1 MSKSIHDILAELRD
15 ASMDER
21 DKGDLFERLTK
32 RWLEVDPSYSDFF
45 EKVWLFPDWAEEVGK
60 PKNDTGIDLVARE
73 RETGDYWAIQCK
85 FYAENARLDKPEI
98 DSFFTA
104 SGKND
109 FNGRIIFSTTDN
121 WTTNAEA
128 ALENQRIPVT
138 RIRVQDLDDSAVD
151 WSSFSL
157 KKDSQL
163 LLQDKKTPRP
173 HQVVAIEA
181 AKDHFAKADRGK
193 LIMACGTGKT
203 YTSLQI
209 AEEMV
214 PDGGTMLFLVPS
226 IALLSQTL
234 KEWKRESKRKITAY
248 AVCSDSKIGKRK
260 EDEDIQVPD
269 LAYPATTNTDRLA
282 WHFKHN
288 KERKEGFTVIFSTY
302 QSIEV
307 VAEAQGAG
315 VPDFDLIVCDEA
327 HRTTG
332 VTLAGSD
339 ESAFVR
345 VHDNNFI
352 SGKKRL
358 YMTATPRIYAEQSK
372 SKAKEADA
380 TLASMDDENLYGE
393 EFHRLNFGQAVSA
406 GLLSDYKVLVLAVS
420 EDHVS
425 RQLQKLLTKDGE
437 LDLDDATKI
446 VGCYNGLRK
455 RSSNNEDFLVDAQ
468 PMKTAVAFARSIK
481 DSKKL
486 AELFGVVTR
495 ELNLSEGEKKPLVAE
510 VEHVDGTFNVLARNS
525 KLDWLKDKKT
535 ENTVRILSN
544 ARCLSEG
551 VDVPALDA
559 VLFLN
564 PRDSQVDVVQS
575 VGRVMRKAEGK
586 EYGYVILPITVPV
599 GKTAEE
605 ALADN
610 NRYKVVWQVLQAL
623 RSHDE
628 RFNAMVNKIELNGD
642 TDGRLKII
650 GVGGESD
657 ESRDSSGESRDT
669 AQMFDFF
676 LDDWKEAILAKI
688 VQKVGERTY
697 WENWAKDVAT
707 IADDHVARINHLL
720 SKSDAKLRSEFDLFL
735 EGLKDNL
742 NPHVTEAEA
751 VEMLA
756 QHLITKPVFDA
767 LFSNYAFSEKNPV
780 SLVMQ
785 RILDAL
791 DEANIN
797 LDAEGLERFYE
808 SVRIRAEGIDD
819 LAGRQK
825 IIKDL
830 YEKFFKIAFSNSAE
844 RLGIVYTPN
853 DLVDFIIRLTNS
865 GLKKY
870 FNTEFTDEGV
880 NILDPFTGTGTFIVR
895 LIQSGLISSKD
906 LERKFRYELHAN
918 ELVLLAYYVA
928 AINIEESYHSLTGK
942 DYEPFDGIVL
952 TDTFQMYENDDK
964 DEIAGM
970 EVFVENN
977 QRVLKQK
984 KNKITVVI
992 GNPPYSAGQNSAND
1006 NNANLKYPT
1015 LDARVNETFGALS
1028 SAQNKNTLYD
1038 SYIRAIRWAID
1049 RVDND
1054 GIVCFV
1060 TNNGFIDS
1068 GTSEGLRKSLVAEAS
1083 DLYVINLRGNSLTA
1097 GDVAKREGGNVFDI
1111 RVGVSVFLLVKK
1123 SASQTK
1129 STLNYFE
1136 FPDYSSR
1143 EDKLSTLRGWDGLES
1158 IDWTSV
1164 TPNTSGD
1171 WINQRS
1177 EAFSKYIPLA
1187 GRDGDSRSPSFFN
1200 THSAGLK
1207 TNRDSWVYNFS
1218 ESLLEENI
1226 KTMIANY
1233 GQELRKNVGKPV
1245 AELNKVLN
1253 MDPKFMSWNEGT
1265 KRDISKGVE
1274 YKFDES
1280 LIRRG
1285 SYRPFCE
1292 QFVYLDKRF
1301 MDRAYQL
1308 PSLFP
1313 TKESSNFG
1321 IYITAPGS
1329 GHDFCAFAVGNIP
1342 DTAFW
1347 GSGGGQFFP
1356 RYSFEDASAFEG
1368 SLFDALPMAEQSG
1381 KSDNVSQAIVEEFS
1395 GKLGFKV
1402 TSDEMFSYVYAVLNS
1417 ASYISAN
1424 KADLKKVLPRLPI
1437 HSEFKRLSN
1446 LGQELLGLH
1455 LDFENAAPYKLE
1467 VQGEGDFRFEKLKVK
1482 AVDDETFKVVVNSK
1496 ITVLGVPKEALD
1508 FKVGSRAPLEWLEDK
1523 VQLKVDKKS
1532 ALVSD
1537 PNDWFAK
1544 RGGLDYLVKVLGSLT
1559 TVGLESKRIRAE
1571 IDQAWS
1577 SGREI

>member
-1 MSKSIHDILAELRD
+1 MGMSVREVLEKLRRE
-15 ASMDER
+15 SNDEVEKGR
-21 DKGDLFERLTK
+21 KFEALIRSFLKNDLQYSKVYDEVWLWSDYPDKGSR
-32 RWLEVDPSYSDFF
+32 
-45 EKVWLFPDWAEEVGK
+45 PDI
-60 PKNDTGIDLVARE
+60 GIDLVARE
-73 RETGDYWAIQCK
+73 RATGDLVAIQCK
-85 FYAENARLDKPEI
+85 FYASDTIISKPAI
-98 DSFFTA
+98 DSFLASSSTA
-104 SGKND
+104 EFSSRLFITTSDHWGKN
-109 FNGRIIFSTTDN
+109 
-121 WTTNAEA
+121 AKQ
-128 ALENQRIPVT
+128 ALINQSPPVS
-138 RIRVQDLDDSAVD
+138 IMSIGDLDESSID
-151 WSSFSL
+151 WSSYSNSAPSAL
-157 KKDSQL
+157 TAQPV
-163 LLQDKKTPRP
+163 KTPRP
-173 HQVVAIEA
+173 HQQAAIE
-181 AKDHFAKADRGK
+181 DGIRNFAENERGR

-203 YTSLQI
+203 FTSLKLT
-209 AEEMV
+209 EELY
-214 PDGGTMLFLVPS
+214 PKGGLVLFLVPS
-226 IALLSQTL
+226 ISLLSQAVR
-234 KEWKRESKRKITAY
+234 EWSSNSQVGITCF
-248 AVCSDSKIGKRK
+248 AVCSDISAGKRK
-260 EDEDIQVPD
+260 NSEDMPITD
-269 LAYPATTNTDRLA
+269 LAFPATTDAPTFMKKFRAAHALTDQLQ
-282 WHFKHN
+282 
-288 KERKEGFTVIFSTY
+288 VVFSTY
-302 QSIEV
+302 QSIGV
-307 VAEAQGAG
+307 IHEAQSQGL
-315 VPDFDLIVCDEA
+315 PEFDLIVCDEA
-327 HRTTG
+327 HRTVG
-332 VTLAGSD
+332 VVAKGKEASHFL
-339 ESAFVR
+339 R
-345 VHDNNFI
+345 VHDESYI
-352 SGKKRL
+352 SGKRRL
-358 YMTATPRIYAEQSK
+358 YMTATPKVFADSVSQ
-372 SKAKEADA
+372 KADEEEAL
-380 TLASMDDENLYGE
+380 LANMNDDSIFGP
-393 EFHRLNFGQAVSA
+393 EFHRLGFGEAVQRDI
-406 GLLSDYKVLVLAVS
+406 LTDYKVLVLAVDEQYVADKFQRELAS
-420 EDHVS
+420 EDS
-425 RQLQKLLTKDGE
+425 QLNLEDT
-437 LDLDDATKI
+437 AKI
-446 VGCYNGLRK
+446 VGCWNGLSK
-455 RSSNNEDFLVDAQ
+455 RSLDSESFSADPE
-468 PMKTAVAFARSIK
+468 PMKRAVAFARSIAESK
-481 DSKKL
+481 MVAGMFQQVVDKERGEASDSSGL
-486 AELFGVVTR
+486 QV
-495 ELNLSEGEKKPLVAE
+495 E
-510 VEHVDGTFNVLARNS
+510 VQHVDGTFSSFNRNE
-525 KLDWLKDKKT
+525 KLDWLRT
-535 ENTVRILSN
+535 EPIEGTAKILSN
-544 ARCLSEG
+544 ARCLTEG

-559 VLFLN
+559 IMFLK
-564 PRDSQVDVVQS
+564 PRDSQIDVVQA
-575 VGRVMRKAEGK
+575 VGRVMRKMEGK
-586 EYGYVILPITVPV
+586 NYGYVILPIAVPSGV
-599 GKTAEE
+599 DPETA
-605 ALADN
+605 LSDN
-610 NRYKVVWQVLQAL
+610 KKYRVVWQVLQAL

-628 RFNAMVNKIELNGD
+628 RFDAMVNRIDLTGKSPQID
-642 TDGRLKII
+642 II
-650 GVGGESD
+650 GVGGES
-657 ESRDSSGESRDT
+657 EQDSTSWGEST
-669 AQMFDFF
+669 LQFPNFEI
-676 LDDWKEAILAKI
+676 WKDAILAKI
-688 VQKVGERTY
+688 VQKVGERAY
-697 WENWAKDVAT
+697 WENWAKEVAT
-707 IADDHVARINHLL
+707 IAEDHIARISLVL
-720 SKSDAKLRSEFDLFL
+720 SKSDAKLRHEFDVFL
-735 EGLKDNL
+735 NGLQDNL
-742 NPHVTEAEA
+742 NPHVTEADA
-751 VEMLA
+751 LQMLG

-767 LFSNYAFSEKNPV
+767 LFSNYSFSDMNPV

-785 RILDAL
+785 RMLDAL
-791 DEANIN
+791 DDANVN
-797 LDAEGLERFYE
+797 FDTSSLEKFYE
-808 SVRIRAEGIDD
+808 GVRLRAGGIED

-825 IIKDL
+825 IIKEL
-830 YEKFFKIAFSNSAE
+830 YERFFKIAFARDSE

-853 DLVDFIIRLTNS
+853 EIVDFMLRITNDALS
-865 GLKKY
+865 QHFDKALS
-870 FNTEFTDEGV
+870 DENV
-880 NILDPFTGTGTFIVR
+880 SILDPFTGTGTFIVQ

-952 TDTFQMYENDDK
+952 TDTFQMYEHDDK

-1111 RVGVSVFLLVKK
+1111 RVGVSVFLLVKN
-1123 SASQTK
+1123 SASQSK

-1143 EDKLSTLRGWDGLES
+1143 EDKLSTLRSWDGLDS

-1368 SLFDALPMAEQSG
+1368 SLFDALPVAEQSG

-1417 ASYISAN
+1417 SSYISAN
-1424 KADLKKVLPRLPI
+1424 RADLKKVLPRLPI

-1482 AVDDETFKVVVNSK
+1482 AVDEESFKVVVNSK

-1532 ALVSD
+1532 SLASD

-1544 RGGLDYLVKVLGSLT
+1544 RGGLDYLVKALGSLT